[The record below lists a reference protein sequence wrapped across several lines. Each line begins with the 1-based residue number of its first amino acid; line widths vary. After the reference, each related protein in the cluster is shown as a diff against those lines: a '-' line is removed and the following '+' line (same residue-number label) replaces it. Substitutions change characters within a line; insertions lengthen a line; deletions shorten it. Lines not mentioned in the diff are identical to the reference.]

1 MQLHVDLL
9 TKRLTKKKKKARRSE
24 IRSQA
29 GSRGCGSNVEEEI
42 RKIVSHNGYWKVS
55 KRSKAGTIQGKG
67 LDAPNAFRMT
77 LETTIYFV
85 HCNHCPD
92 GKGRV
97 DCCEAL
103 WPFGQTERLR
113 GLAAGFD
120 IGGDGGRQS
129 SWRTTTAITKR
140 KHSYGGTPKP
150 LGTLL
155 RVCGVG
161 SVATQGVSKIS
172 DGGRIQA
179 IRENEIRMWG
189 RIKEGGN
196 KGVKKQTDIT
206 YLATR
211 LLRSNHSALSRH
223 TKPIRT
229 QQCSKAGTHYEYDC
243 DSSDRCEA
251 ENSKPMVPKK

>member
-9 TKRLTKKKKKARRSE
+9 TRRLTKKGKA
-24 IRSQA
+24 
-29 GSRGCGSNVEEEI
+29 GCGSNVEEEI
-42 RKIVSHNGYWKVS
+42 RKTVSHNGYWKVS

-67 LDAPNAFRMT
+67 LDAPNAFQMT

-155 RVCGVG
+155 
-161 SVATQGVSKIS
+161 VATQGVPKIN
-172 DGGRIQA
+172 DGGQIQA
-179 IRENEIRMWG
+179 RTSASLGAACHQSMIEV
-189 RIKEGGN
+189 IKVRDN
-196 KGVKKQTDIT
+196 
-206 YLATR
+206 
-211 LLRSNHSALSRH
+211 
-223 TKPIRT
+223 
-229 QQCSKAGTHYEYDC
+229 
-243 DSSDRCEA
+243 
-251 ENSKPMVPKK
+251 